1 MNTIRITVIAS
12 ALGLCCTAVVGQMAN
27 MPGGT
32 SPQAP
37 QQQPMATGQN
47 PMGTDVTS
55 TDGAVGQNAQVVA
68 DRMFFR
74 IATKGGMAEVEMGK
88 LAASKAAN
96 EEVKQFGQKMVADH
110 TMLNAS
116 MVPFAQALGVKMPKH
131 LLKKDSEERAKLEGL
146 SGREFDQEYLSYM
159 VVSHRNDDKVFNGEM
174 RMASDPQL
182 KDAVANAQ
190 KLNHQHLLMVQKLAQ
205 EQGVVVH
212 DPNGAVA
219 KKDAGVPVPDASAP
233 K

>member
-1 MNTIRITVIAS
+1 MRITVVS
-12 ALGLCCTAVVGQMAN
+12 SVCVLGLCTAALGQMSN
-27 MPGGT
+27 MLGNA
-32 SPQAP
+32 SPQTP
-37 QQQPMATGQN
+37 QQQTMSAGQN
-47 PMGTDVTS
+47 PIGNDAS
-55 TDGAVGQNAQVVA
+55 NTDGAVGQNAQIVA

-88 LAASKAAN
+88 LAVTKASS

-116 MVPFAQALGVKMPKH
+116 MVPFAQSLGVKMPKH
-131 LLKKDSEERAKLEGL
+131 LLKKDSEELAKLEGL
-146 SGREFDQEYLSYM
+146 SGRDFDQEFLSYM
-159 VVSHRNDDKVFNGEM
+159 VVNHRTDDKEFQGEM

-205 EQGVVVH
+205 EQGVVVP